1 MRSQYLFL
9 ILLASLLSSSS
20 QAQSTKNGDIQKMQ
34 DQPSYVEHSI
44 TSKDG
49 TKIGY
54 LEIGEGPGL
63 ILVEGAM
70 GTAYN
75 YDQLARKL
83 ATDFTVYLPDR
94 RGRGLSPK
102 EFRPD
107 HTIQR
112 DIEDLSALLDKTGA
126 HYVYGLSSGAVIT
139 IEATRTLPAIKKAA
153 IYEPPFHPST
163 EPMDLKQVDLFNRQV
178 TQGNLAAA
186 MVTALKMVRLGP
198 AILNLVP
205 RPLLE
210 FGAAR
215 AIHWQDQKGTAPYA
229 PFRQLIPAM
238 RYDFRDV
245 SEMQGKQQTYR
256 SVRQDVLL
264 LGGTASPNYLKEAL
278 NTLEKTLPKVRRIE
292 FEGLDHA
299 GSWNKDKG
307 GHPDVVAEALR
318 NFFKN

>member
-9 ILLASLLSSSS
+9 ILLASLLSGC
-20 QAQSTKNGDIQKMQ
+20 QAQTKNNGEIQKMQ
-34 DQPSYVEHSI
+34 NQPSYVEHSI
-44 TSKDG
+44 TSRDG

-54 LEIGEGPGL
+54 LEIGKGPGL
-63 ILVEGAM
+63 NLVEGAM
-70 GTAYN
+70 QTAYN

-139 IEATRTLPAIKKAA
+139 IEATRTLPAITKAA
-153 IYEPPFHPST
+153 IYEPPFHSST

-210 FGAAR
+210 LGAAQ
-215 AIHWQDQKGTAPYA
+215 ALHWENEKGTGPYA
-229 PFRQLIPAM
+229 PLRQLIPAM
-238 RYDFRDV
+238 RYDFKDV
-245 SEMQGKQQTYR
+245 SEMQGKEETYR
-256 SVRQDVLL
+256 SVRRDVLL
-264 LGGTASPNYLKEAL
+264 LGGTASPHYLKEAL
-278 NTLEKTLPKVRRIE
+278 NRLEKILPNVRRIE

-318 NFFKN
+318 NFFKT